1 MPIRDRWLFWGG
13 GGGPSIRGQIT
24 TLEVFSFLDK
34 FRTRSDRGVRNYRR
48 RAYAPVSGGR
58 RFYRPF
64 VRYATWIECT
74 GCLFLLRAGELMVL
88 ALGLHYGNSA
98 RNARVQFDE
107 RRFLFY
113 AITAELTF
121 GSIFNAVR
129 AVYPVPFHQ
138 DATFAAAFLRGLT
151 TNTLA
156 LLIIFVPK
164 VRLRNRVALRK
175 HACALVF
182 FFFLRYCRQTN
193 GKLLV

>member
-1 MPIRDRWLFWGG
+1 
-13 GGGPSIRGQIT
+13 
-24 TLEVFSFLDK
+24 
-34 FRTRSDRGVRNYRR
+34 
-48 RAYAPVSGGR
+48 
-58 RFYRPF
+58 
-64 VRYATWIECT
+64 
-74 GCLFLLRAGELMVL
+74 MVL

-138 DATFAAAFLRGLT
+138 DATFAAAFLRSLT

-164 VRLRNRVALRK
+164 VRLRIVLRLRQLAFTFVYASNK
-175 HACALVF
+175 SKTVLV
-182 FFFLRYCRQTN
+182 
-193 GKLLV
+193 